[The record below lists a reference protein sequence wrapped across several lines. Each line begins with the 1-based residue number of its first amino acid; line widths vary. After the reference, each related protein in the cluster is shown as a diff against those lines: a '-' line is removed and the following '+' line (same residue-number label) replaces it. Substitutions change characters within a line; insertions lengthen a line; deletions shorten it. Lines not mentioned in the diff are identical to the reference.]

1 MAAPGQATTLTH
13 AFTTGT
19 LHDLANGAWNFDTG
33 ASSHLN
39 NSVTN
44 LSEVFNS
51 CMYPSVSVGDGHS
64 IPVTNTGH
72 SILPSSVRPLHLNN
86 VLITPQIVKNLISV
100 RQFVCDNNC
109 TIEFDSFGFSV
120 KDFMTRWV
128 LLRCDITGDLYPV
141 THPSPTPR
149 AFLVSQHT
157 WHQRLGHLGGDVLR
171 RLVSN
176 NVISCNNE
184 KPPVLCHAFQ
194 LGKHVRLSFV
204 NSNTIVTSCFEII
217 HSDVWISLIPSL
229 LGFKYYVLFLDHYLQ
244 FVWVYPL
251 LNKSDVW
258 SKFVLFRTY
267 VRTQFKCEIR
277 SFQCDHGGEFD
288 NRNLHKLF
296 VENANLPPTF
306 WVEALNMA
314 THLLN
319 ILPSTA
325 ITNEIPYTRLFGKQP
340 DYSLLRTFGCLC
352 YPHLYP
358 NHKLEPRATPSILLG
373 HASNHRGYRC
383 LDLHTNKIII
393 SRHVTFDETVFP
405 YGSTQPSSVPTYT
418 FLDDSPDIP
427 TQPIQSIPVLDPDTI
442 HTTHTP
448 TPNTTPTAT
457 NIAPSAQPES
467 PAHATP
473 SHNSLTQQSI
483 IAQDTLPHIQPMYV
497 AQQTPK
503 MDQEQPPTA
512 QNETLT
518 LTIPNPPENPNPDS
532 VHPMVTRFRVG
543 TNRPTERLNLHVS
556 SVSPLPK
563 SYRDAFSDPNWQN
576 AMRDEYSALIKNRT
590 WVLVP
595 RPTDTNIV
603 RCMWLFR
610 HKHLADGT
618 LSRYKARLVANGS
631 TQLEGVDVDETFSP
645 VVKPGTIRTVLS
657 LAASRHW
664 PIHQLD
670 VKNAFLHGD
679 LSETVYMHQPPGFRD
694 SKYPDHVCLLQR
706 SLYGLKQAPRAWFQR
721 FASYI
726 TRVGFQSSR
735 CDSSLF
741 IYKHGLDTAYLL
753 LYVDDIVLTASSQ
766 PLLQRIIASLHQ
778 EFSMTDLGSLN
789 YFLGISVTR
798 DSSGIFLSQKKY
810 AVEILERAHMAN
822 CNPCRTP
829 VNTKSKLGN
838 DGDPVS
844 DPTLYQSLAGSL
856 QYLTFTRP
864 DISYAVQQV
873 CLHMHDP
880 REPHFSALKRIL
892 RYVRGT
898 LDYGLQLFSSST
910 TSLVAYS
917 DADWA
922 GCPTTRRSTSGYCVF
937 LGNNLLSWSAKRQ
950 PTLSRSSA
958 EAEYRGVANVVAE
971 TCWLRN
977 LLRELHTPLS
987 SATLVYYD
995 NVRVL
1000 HVPSRY
1006 QYADI
1011 FTKGLPSALFEEFRT
1026 MVLMA
1031 GSGGGFDRRR
1041 WLVMVGEEDK
1051 GGSIIGLGHYIIMG
1065 FRPRFKTFAALNTKG
1080 VTDDDDESNAK
1091 DATDDM
1097 NALFFKADIFNFA
1110 LAPDIHL
1117 SFGHL

>member
-1 MAAPGQATTLTH
+1 MYGPAPTYIQAQAGVPSGQATILPH
-13 AFTTGT
+13 AFTVGS
-19 LHDLANGAWNFDTG
+19 LHDLTTGSWNMDTG

-39 NSVTN
+39 DSVTN

-72 SILPSSVRPLHLNN
+72 SILPTSVRPLHLNN
-86 VLITPQIVKNLISV
+86 VLITPHIVKNLIYV
-100 RQFVCDNNC
+100 RQFVRDNNC
-109 TIEFDSFGFSV
+109 TIEFDAYGFSV
-120 KDFMTRWV
+120 KDFMTRRV
-128 LLRCDITGDLYPV
+128 LLRCDSTGDLYPV
-141 THPSPTPR
+141 THPSLIPH

-157 WHQRLGHLGGDVLR
+157 WHKRLGHPGGDVLR

-176 NVISCNNE
+176 NVISCNNK
-184 KPPVLCHAFQ
+184 KPHVLCHACQ
-194 LGKHVRLSFV
+194 LGRHVRLPFVSSNIVITSSFD
-204 NSNTIVTSCFEII
+204 IV
-217 HSDVWISLIPSL
+217 HSDVWTSPIPSL
-229 LGFKYYVLFLDHYLQ
+229 LGFKYYVLFLDHCSR

-251 LNKSDVW
+251 LNKYDVW

-277 SFQCDHGGEFD
+277 SFLCDHGGEFD

-296 VENANLPPTF
+296 SKNGIQFCFSCPKTSQQNGKFERMVRTINNLIRTLLFQANLPPTF

-319 ILPSTA
+319 ILPSTV

-427 TQPIQSIPVLDPDTI
+427 TQPIRSIPVLDPDTI
-442 HTTHTP
+442 HATHTP
-448 TPNTTPTAT
+448 PPNTTPTNT

-467 PAHATP
+467 PPHATP
-473 SHNSLTQQSI
+473 SHNSPTQQSTT
-483 IAQDTLPHIQPMYV
+483 AHDTPPHIQHTHV
-497 AQQTPK
+497 AQQTPEI
-503 MDQEQPPTA
+503 DHEQPPTA
-512 QNETLT
+512 QNEIPPLI
-518 LTIPNPPENPNPDS
+518 IPNPPENPNPDS

-741 IYKHGLDTAYLL
+741 IYKHGMDTAYLL
-753 LYVDDIVLTASSQ
+753 LYVDDII
-766 PLLQRIIASLHQ
+766 LLGY
-778 EFSMTDLGSLN
+778 DGW
-789 YFLGISVTR
+789 SVDT
-798 DSSGIFLSQKKY
+798 
-810 AVEILERAHMAN
+810 E
-822 CNPCRTP
+822 
-829 VNTKSKLGN
+829 SKLGN
-838 DGDPVS
+838 DGDPVY
-844 DPTLYQSLAGSL
+844 DPTLYRSLAGSL

-880 REPHFSALKRIL
+880 LEPHFSALKRIL
-892 RYVRGT
+892 RC
-898 LDYGLQLFSSST
+898 GLGWF
-910 TSLVAYS
+910 
-917 DADWA
+917 
-922 GCPTTRRSTSGYCVF
+922 RSTSGYCVF
-937 LGNNLLSWSAKRQ
+937 FGNNLLFWSAKRQ

-958 EAEYRGVANVVAE
+958 KAEYRGVANAVAE

-977 LLRELHTPLS
+977 LLHELHTPLS
-987 SATLVYYD
+987 SATLVYCD
-995 NVRVL
+995 NVSAVYLSSNPVQHQRTKHIEIDIHFVRDLVAAGQVRVL
-1000 HVPSRY
+1000 HVHSRY

-1011 FTKGLPSALFEEFRT
+1011 FTK
-1026 MVLMA
+1026 
-1031 GSGGGFDRRR
+1031 
-1041 WLVMVGEEDK
+1041 
-1051 GGSIIGLGHYIIMG
+1051 
-1065 FRPRFKTFAALNTKG
+1065 
-1080 VTDDDDESNAK
+1080 
-1091 DATDDM
+1091 
-1097 NALFFKADIFNFA
+1097 
-1110 LAPDIHL
+1110 
-1117 SFGHL
+1117 